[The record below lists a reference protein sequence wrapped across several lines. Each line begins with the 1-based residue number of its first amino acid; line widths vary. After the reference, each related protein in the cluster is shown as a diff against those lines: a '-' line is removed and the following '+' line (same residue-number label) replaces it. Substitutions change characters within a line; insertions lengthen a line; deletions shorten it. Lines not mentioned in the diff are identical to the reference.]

1 MHPVWI
7 AFMCV
12 FYIVVGFFGV
22 FGNCIALVALAATPK
37 LRNTCTALIGNL
49 CATDLI
55 TAIQLLFL
63 MTPTQLNKGF
73 PENWALCKFMVY
85 LPTTTYSVSL
95 TTLMFIAV
103 NRYLLITRPRTCF
116 RTCCGSKQVAV
127 HIALIWFIN
136 FVVVVLS
143 AFTGVS
149 PAVYDREGQG
159 CYAETNWW
167 LGTITLSFYVV
178 IPAFVVVPLLY
189 GLTVYA
195 VRASHRRVHARN
207 TTGEHAS
214 AALSVQGS
222 DTRVIPSL
230 SNNQNVTAPH
240 PHQISKREINF
251 TKVPI
256 LIFTV
261 FAVCWMPQLI
271 YHIGSRFVKV
281 SVYYRKVAL
290 LFIWANSAINPYL
303 YAWTNRNFRQA
314 YKRILKNCKR
324 RP

>member
-1 MHPVWI
+1 MEAAYVTDDNGTTSNSTEEGEEGDVFVEMHPVWI

-22 FGNCIALVALAATPK
+22 FGNCIALVALATTPK

-73 PENWALCKFMVY
+73 PENWALCKFMMY

-116 RTCCGSKQVAV
+116 RTCCGSKQVVV

-136 FVVVVLS
+136 FVVVVLP
-143 AFTGVS
+143 AITGAS
-149 PAVYDREGQG
+149 PVVYDREGQG
-159 CYAETNWW
+159 CHAESNWMFR
-167 LGTITLSFYVV
+167 TIMLSFYVV

-189 GLTVYA
+189 GLTVCA
-195 VRASHRRVHARN
+195 VKASHRRVHARN
-207 TTGEHAS
+207 TTSEHPS
-214 AALSVQGS
+214 AAPTGQNGDCSVIS
-222 DTRVIPSL
+222 TVSNSL
-230 SNNQNVTAPH
+230 NNQNDTAPH
-240 PHQISKREINF
+240 PHAISKREINF

-256 LIFTV
+256 LIFIV
-261 FAVCWMPQLI
+261 FAVCWTPQLI
-271 YHIGSRFVKV
+271 QH
-281 SVYYRKVAL
+281 AL
-290 LFIWANSAINPYL
+290 
-303 YAWTNRNFRQA
+303 
-314 YKRILKNCKR
+314 
-324 RP
+324 RPPQS